1 VSQREGIDWNNL
13 RYFLAAARAGSLTG
27 AARALGVEHS
37 TVGRR
42 LTTLESALGAPLLT
56 RSPDGLALT
65 SIGAQI
71 VALAEEMERAAL
83 AVHQVVTSHQTQVR
97 LATPSVF
104 SRILAPHIGAFHAAH
119 PHVTI
124 EILSGSRVADLKRSE
139 ADLAIRSGT
148 IVDDDLVVKK
158 LGELGWSLY
167 ASDAYLARRPGPSD
181 PHELRGHDLVGFEA
195 SVSGMGG
202 AAWLERYSE
211 GAHIAMRCREVSD
224 VMAACLAGLGLAVLP
239 CAFAELE
246 PSLRRLTPEHLASS
260 HLSLV
265 CRKEAQLTAPVKA
278 VFRFIADV
286 MQTLLGHKPAGAKGS
301 RKQL

>member
-1 VSQREGIDWNNL
+1 VGQPERLDWDNL
-13 RYFLAAARAGSLTG
+13 RFFLAAAKAGSLSG
-27 AARALGVEHS
+27 AARVLGVEHS

-42 LTTLESALGAPLLT
+42 LNALENALGAPLLT

-65 SIGAQI
+65 SIGAQV

-83 AVHQVVTSHQTQVR
+83 AVQQVVTARQTQVR

-124 EILSGSRVADLKRSE
+124 EILSGSRVLDLKRSE

-158 LGELGWSLY
+158 LGELAWSLY

-181 PHELRGHDLVGFEA
+181 PRELRGHDLIGFEA
-195 SVSGMGG
+195 SLSGVG
-202 AAWLERYSE
+202 AAVWVERYGE
-211 GAHIAMRCREVSD
+211 GARITMRCREVSD
-224 VMAACLAGLGLAVLP
+224 LLVACLDGLGLAILP
-239 CAFAELE
+239 CPLAELE
-246 PSLRRLTPEHLASS
+246 PSLRRLTFEHLFSS
-260 HLSLV
+260 QMILV
-265 CRKEAQLTAPVKA
+265 CRQEALLAAPVKT

-286 MQTLLGHKPAGAKGS
+286 MRTLLEKKTGGVKGG
-301 RKQL
+301 RT